1 MAHPLVETE
10 QQGSRVDR
18 ILAGTDPLNV
28 SILAELGLG
37 CCTPGPSLVSASG
50 GLLSAAVRA
59 SHRGSFFHWSVGSRH
74 VGFSERGAAVCCG
87 AGFSPRELLSLER
100 GF

>member
-10 QQGSRVDR
+10 QQGSTVDR
-18 ILAGTDPLNV
+18 TLAGTDPLNI

-37 CCTPGPSLVSASG
+37 CCAPGPSLVSASR

-59 SHRGSFFHWSVGSRH
+59 SHRGSFFHWSVGSRP
-74 VGFSERGAAVCCG
+74 VGFK
-87 AGFSPRELLSLER
+87 
-100 GF
+100 